1 MGTHPIFESD
11 FDCLTDFGLK
21 NNSKK
26 MSTHLQWAIINQ
38 FNSADIKKAGSIWSK
53 EKGHLKGKKSLK
65 YCTLVNPGNVAVSA
79 NAEGGIV
86 MSTTGRKN
94 AYKPAKNV
102 TNVAIKKNARAT
114 YKTLRNSIKAGKFRK
129 DQKSAAVKKA
139 AAILRA
145 QAKSA

>member
-53 EKGHLKGKKSLK
+53 EKGHLKGKSHSNTALLLTQETSQYLLMLK
-65 YCTLVNPGNVAVSA
+65 VELLCLQLDT
-79 NAEGGIV
+79 
-86 MSTTGRKN
+86 
-94 AYKPAKNV
+94 
-102 TNVAIKKNARAT
+102 
-114 YKTLRNSIKAGKFRK
+114 
-129 DQKSAAVKKA
+129 KKA
-139 AAILRA
+139 IPQLKMCQMSQLKRMPA
-145 QAKSA
+145 